1 MNATESTA
9 PHLAHQLDKEL
20 QEALNN
26 CGVNPQLKKLIAEQL
41 KKQGK

>member
-9 PHLAHQLDKEL
+9 PHQAHELDKAL

-26 CGVNPQLKKLIAEQL
+26 CGVNPHLKQLIAEQL
-41 KKQGK
+41 KKGK